1 MILLRATDLNL
12 APLNVL
18 DGQVVL
24 CAQPSNVDT
33 VFIDGV
39 LRKRDGELVD
49 VDEAALVRD
58 AEAAMAGLRER
69 VGEPIA

>member
-1 MILLRATDLNL
+1 M
-12 APLNVL
+12 
-18 DGQVVL
+18 L

-49 VDEAALVRD
+49 VDAAALVRD
-58 AEAAMAGLRER
+58 AEDAMAGLRER